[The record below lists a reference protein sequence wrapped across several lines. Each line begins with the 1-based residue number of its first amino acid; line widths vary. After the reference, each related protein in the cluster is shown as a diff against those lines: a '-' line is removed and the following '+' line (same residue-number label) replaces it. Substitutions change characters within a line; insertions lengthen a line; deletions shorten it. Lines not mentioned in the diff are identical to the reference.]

1 MNTRKRLR
9 RLGTILL
16 AIAAITG
23 AIYGVAVLT
32 ARPMPPHPWFA
43 ARAGEHV
50 PLVFAHQGGENLRPS
65 NTMLAFQHAVDLG
78 ADVLD
83 TDLHMTKDGALVLM
97 HDETVDRTTDGVG
110 AIRHMTLAELKRL
123 DAGYRFS
130 TDGGRTFPY
139 RGKGSAV
146 PTLEELFQ
154 AFPGK
159 RFGIEIKQTPPAVAV
174 PFCALIRRYNMQD
187 RVLVSGFRQANMDA
201 FRQECPEVAT
211 SATED
216 EVRLFFILSTLGLS
230 AAISPNYQSLQVPE
244 YSGQIHVLTPRFIAA
259 AHSRG
264 LAVQPWTI
272 DEEADLRRVLS
283 LGVDGINTNYPDRLL
298 ALVKYSRSSR
308 SAFSP
313 HMLASLTG
321 GSS

>member
-1 MNTRKRLR
+1 MSKRLR
-9 RLGTILL
+9 QLGAFLL
-16 AIAAITG
+16 VLVTLAVASYSVAALI
-23 AIYGVAVLT
+23 
-32 ARPMPPHPWFA
+32 ARPASPHPWFVP
-43 ARAGEHV
+43 RAGEHT

-83 TDLHMTKDGALVLM
+83 TDLHMTGDGALVLM
-97 HDETVDRTTDGVG
+97 HDETVDRTTDGAG
-110 AIRHMTLAELKRL
+110 AIRDLTLAQLKQL

-139 RGKGSAV
+139 RGQASRV

-154 AFPGK
+154 AFPDK
-159 RFGIEIKQTPPAVAV
+159 RFGVEIKQTPPEVAV
-174 PFCALIRRYNMQD
+174 PFCALIRRYNMQE
-187 RVLVSGFRQANMDA
+187 RVLVSSFRQANMDA

-211 SATED
+211 SGTED
-216 EVRLFFILSTLGLS
+216 EIRLFFILSTLGLS
-230 AAISPNYQSLQVPE
+230 AAYSPSYQSLQVPE
-244 YSGQIHVLTPRFIAA
+244 YSGSIHVLTPRFIAA

-272 DEEADLRRVLS
+272 DEEADLRRILS

-298 ALVKYSRSSR
+298 ALIKR
-308 SAFSP
+308 
-313 HMLASLTG
+313 
-321 GSS
+321 